1 MPKTFP
7 DHGPVQEN
15 AHENAER
22 GFDTK
27 ADFIAGHPR
36 NRKKPAH
43 LTSVPAF
50 SFPRRFLLHDT
61 KTEEF
66 VHIVK
71 ADVTDDP
78 AKFLFS
84 REVFA
89 PLHKFP
95 EIIAQDPS
103 VHLMSGI

>member
-36 NRKKPAH
+36 NRKKPVTYKAS
-43 LTSVPAF
+43 LPPMKIGFQSIA
-50 SFPRRFLLHDT
+50 SNMNQWIREAEKDLL
-61 KTEEF
+61 K
-66 VHIVK
+66 K
-71 ADVTDDP
+71 
-78 AKFLFS
+78 
-84 REVFA
+84 
-89 PLHKFP
+89 
-95 EIIAQDPS
+95 
-103 VHLMSGI
+103 